1 MKKSVDVLS
10 LELFWKVI
18 FQPAF
23 SLAMKCNKLK
33 ANCIHFYCKKIIL
46 IIFSG
51 LAISSDGTCHH
62 SIKYNSHYVDLRAET
77 YSTNG
82 MMEIK
87 EQVTCFLGICSSVD
101 GTSEQAIKDWDT
113 TFVKSIEVYNNSSH
127 GQHSGTLM
135 GLVNIFVKL
144 LGMHSDHCSKE
155 KKDFKLL

>member
-23 SLAMKCNKLK
+23 SWAMKCNKLK
-33 ANCIHFYCKKIIL
+33 ANCIHIYCKKIIL

-51 LAISSDGTCHH
+51 LAISSDGTRHNTINH
-62 SIKYNSHYVDLRAET
+62 NSHYVNLRAQT
-77 YSTNG
+77 YSTHG

-101 GTSEQAIKDWDT
+101 GTSEQAVKDWDT
-113 TFVKSIEVYNNSSH
+113 TFVKIIDIYNNMTFRDTY
-127 GQHSGTLM
+127 GACRYICEAFGNALRP
-135 GLVNIFVKL
+135 L
-144 LGMHSDHCSKE
+144 L
-155 KKDFKLL
+155 